1 LELSLQKTDFL
12 RILKINIIH
21 YVLYWREKTNS
32 VKKNNLYPFGY
43 SEKMYL
49 CTKIYKPRIYLIY
62 MVTSKQPIRF
72 ILTAIIASLPL
83 FSFGM
88 IVTDSIAMSATTAT
102 TTEVV
107 EHTAKET
114 TDTSHEVPAEPTDLK
129 SKIKA
134 FINHHLLD
142 AHDFT
147 ISANEETGEHYGFPL
162 PVIIWDK
169 EAGLQMFSSSK
180 FHHGEAVAESNG
192 NYYKLHHE
200 KIYKTDVSGALVEEH
215 GHPTNYRPLDFSIT
229 KSVLGIFLV
238 ALLMFFL
245 FSSLAK
251 SYGKN
256 GGIAKGVGRIF
267 EPIVLYVRDDI
278 AIPNIGVK
286 NYKKYMSYLLTIF
299 FFILF
304 LNILGLMPFGFNVT
318 GNFTIT
324 ASLAI
329 LTYLITT
336 LTANKNYWGHI
347 FWMPGVPVPMKFILA
362 PIELLGTII
371 KPFSLMIRLYANM
384 VAGHVVLMS
393 IIGLMFIFK
402 SWIGSPLSF
411 GLAFALSIL
420 EILVAFLQAY
430 IFTML
435 SALYFGAGNEEHHHE
450 EAHH

>member
-1 LELSLQKTDFL
+1 MVISKKPLQI
-12 RILKINIIH
+12 IL
-21 YVLYWREKTNS
+21 
-32 VKKNNLYPFGY
+32 
-43 SEKMYL
+43 
-49 CTKIYKPRIYLIY
+49 
-62 MVTSKQPIRF
+62 
-72 ILTAIIASLPL
+72 A
-83 FSFGM
+83 
-88 IVTDSIAMSATTAT
+88 IAMALMPVVNHANSTNDSTKVEAHAAPKTA
-102 TTEVV
+102 EV
-107 EHTAKET
+107 T
-114 TDTSHEVPAEPTDLK
+114 HEEGHSEPQDEK
-129 SKIKA
+129 SKIKE

-142 AHDFT
+142 SHSFYFN
-147 ISANEETGEHYGFPL
+147 ANDETKEHYGFSL
-162 PVIIWDK
+162 PVILWDN
-169 EAGLQMFSSSK
+169 GFQFFSSSK
-180 FHHGEAVAESNG
+180 FHNGEEVAEHNG
-192 NYYKLHHE
+192 NFYVLHHE
-200 KIYKTDVSGALVEEH
+200 KIYKTDATGKLNEEH
-215 GHPTNYRPLDFSIT
+215 GHPTNIRPLDLSIT
-229 KSVLGIFLV
+229 KSVIGILAI

-251 SYGKN
+251 SYAKN
-256 GGIAKGVGRIF
+256 GGIAKGIGRIF

-278 AIPNIGVK
+278 AIPNIGEK

-304 LNILGLMPFGFNVT
+304 LNILGLTPFGFNVT

-347 FWMPGVPVPMKFILA
+347 FWMPGVPTPMKFILA

-402 SWIGSPLSF
+402 SWIGSTLSF